1 MALSIGVAPGL
12 IQGRGPHQQV
22 RPAEGCIITESVK
35 TGLIAQ
41 GAALLLRRPF
51 AALALICALLWLPGL
66 FSLPPLDRDES
77 RFAQASRQ
85 MLESGNY
92 IDIRFGFVPRY
103 KKPVGIYWLQSA
115 TTAVAGGGDV
125 SHIWTYRLAS
135 FLGGLAAAW
144 LTFWIARSVAPPGAA
159 FAAASLLAGTLLL
172 SAESII
178 ATTDAVL
185 LATVVGAQGVLLRA
199 YLAARIPGGASLS
212 LGLALAGWAA
222 IGIGILIK
230 GPVTPCVCL
239 ATALVL
245 SLTDRDARWLRATRP
260 LLGLGLVLLIVLPW
274 VIAIWIQSHGAF
286 FTQSLGT
293 DFAGKLAGG
302 QESHGAPPGYY
313 LALVS
318 LALWPATLFLIPAIA
333 FAVQQRTQPVVR
345 FLIVW
350 TLVVWIVAEI
360 VPTKLPH
367 YVLPAYPALAV
378 LMALWLAS
386 PARLKHARLLL
397 GAAVAQYGLGLLA
410 LAAAPI
416 VVVMLY
422 AGHVP
427 LWLVAASL
435 GGVVIGGFAIVRVLK
450 GDWGGAIASALG
462 GAIVLYGAL
471 TLGAAPQLQ
480 QLWVSER
487 AATLVAKDALPG
499 DPPVVLAGYEEPSLV
514 FRLGAT
520 TRLAVDGA
528 VAASTIADSGGL
540 ALIEQRQSAR
550 FHHRLAALGVQAVR
564 LDTLTGLNYS
574 RGKKVSLTLYRVVP
588 VSDVIVPPAE

>member
-1 MALSIGVAPGL
+1 LVIVAHVTS
-12 IQGRGPHQQV
+12 GPVSWVSGFVQ
-22 RPAEGCIITESVK
+22 
-35 TGLIAQ
+35 
-41 GAALLLRRPF
+41 RRPF
-51 AALALICALLWLPGL
+51 AALLLLCALLWLPGT

-77 RFAQASRQ
+77 RFAQSSRQ
-85 MLESGNY
+85 MLESGNF

-115 TTAVAGGGDV
+115 TTAVAGGGALD
-125 SHIWTYRLAS
+125 HIWTYRLAS
-135 FLGGLAAAW
+135 FLGGLVAAW
-144 LTFWIARSVAPPGAA
+144 LTFWIARFLVPPGAA
-159 FAAASLLAGTLLL
+159 FAAAGLLAGTLLL

-185 LATVVGAQGVLLRA
+185 LASVVGAQGVLLRA
-199 YLAARIPGGASLS
+199 YLAARDPGRAPLS

-230 GPVTPCVCL
+230 GPVTPLVCL
-239 ATALVL
+239 ATALIL
-245 SLTDRDARWLRATRP
+245 SVQDRDARWLRATRP
-260 LLGLGLVLLIVLPW
+260 LQGFALVLLMVLPW

-286 FTQSLGT
+286 FTQSLGN
-293 DFAGKLAGG
+293 DFSSKLAGG

-318 LALWPATLFLIPAIA
+318 IALWPATLFLIPAIG
-333 FAVQQRTQPVVR
+333 FAVGQRRLPAVR

-350 TLVVWIVAEI
+350 ALTVWLVAEI

-378 LMALWLAS
+378 LMALWMAS
-386 PARLKHARLLL
+386 TVRLKRAKLLL
-397 GAAVAQYGLGLLA
+397 AAAVAQYGVGLLA
-410 LAAAPI
+410 LGAAPI
-416 VVVMLY
+416 VAVMLY

-427 LWLVAASL
+427 LWLVVAAL
-435 GGVVIGGFAIVRVLK
+435 VGVGIGGFASVRFWK
-450 GDWGGAIASALG
+450 GDWGGAVACALG
-462 GAIVLYGAL
+462 AAIVLYGVL

-487 AATLVAKDALPG
+487 VAALVARDARAG

-514 FRLGAT
+514 FRLGTT

-528 VAASTIADSGGL
+528 VAANTIADSGGL
-540 ALIEQRQSAR
+540 ALIEQRQGES
-550 FHHRLAALGVQAVR
+550 FHRRLAALGAEAR
-564 LDTLTGLNYS
+564 LLDTLTGLNYS
-574 RGKKVSLTLYRVVP
+574 RGRHVSLSLYRVAP
-588 VSDVIVPPAE
+588 VSDVIAPPAE